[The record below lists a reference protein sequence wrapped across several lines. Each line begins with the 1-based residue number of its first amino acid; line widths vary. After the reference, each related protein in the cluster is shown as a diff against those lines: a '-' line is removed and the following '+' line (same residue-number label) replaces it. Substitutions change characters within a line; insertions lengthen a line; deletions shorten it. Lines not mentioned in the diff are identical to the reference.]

1 MIQKESRKAL
11 RTYRISLGPVP
22 RSMKPQWKSQVVEV
36 EDQMCK
42 GWGLATLT
50 EDKKDLLGAGDS
62 SAAPQTRERF
72 QLSGDHCV

>member
-1 MIQKESRKAL
+1 
-11 RTYRISLGPVP
+11 
-22 RSMKPQWKSQVVEV
+22 MKPQWKSQVVEV